1 MFKHSMTRIIVT
13 LVVVA
18 LALVAWRHYHIPQ
31 GLDLLGGVELRFKL
45 LAQEEDYR
53 MDEVIT
59 ILKKRAD
66 PSGTR
71 NIEIQKLGPSR
82 VRIAI
87 PQVGDDELQN
97 IINRLQT
104 MGVLQFRLVDDDPD
118 RLRRAQLGD
127 IPAGFMRVDKS
138 LPKDDPDRDVQGK
151 GWLLVQADD
160 IWGLSGAQLE
170 KTYRT
175 TDEMGGYAV
184 GFSWKPDA
192 ANRFADLTGSNQGR
206 QLAII
211 LDGILQSAPVIRSQ
225 IRGSG
230 IIEGKFA
237 ETERDNLLYVLQ
249 SGSLPVGLALEG
261 KSYVGATLG
270 TDSIQRGIKAIVIGG
285 ILVMLIMAFYYRA
298 CGLVADFA
306 LMLNLVLICGVLS
319 LFRATLTLPGM
330 AGLLLTVG
338 MAVDANVLIF
348 ERIREEMDRGRGAS
362 LALKNGYERA
372 FKTIFDANLT
382 TVITA
387 LILYR
392 VGTATVKGFAVTL
405 IAGIVCSMFT
415 AIYVS
420 RGIFRTFLDGKI
432 MREFSMAR
440 IFGTSSF
447 RLVRRT
453 ALMMGISGALIVAG
467 LAVFSTRGRLNLLD
481 TDFLGGSYLQL
492 TLKEETDIADVRKRL
507 AAAGIENVEV
517 TTRQDDAT
525 TMGRTNAREFGLRAR
540 LAVDQDTQKAVSEFE
555 EAVREAFKDDIDVQE
570 VSATIQ
576 VEKIPEGGAGAT
588 DPFLGY
594 HRATIRFEKD
604 LRRDFFVRGIQKAG
618 FVPRGGENK
627 DTDRIFELEAGP
639 AAMEKSVARTYT
651 VKLRE
656 KDADVIQ
663 ESLRNVFA
671 APIYFKQVE
680 YVGAIVAKEMQSKA
694 VQAILW
700 SLVAIVV
707 YISFRFGRLRYGLAA
722 VAALVH
728 DVAFTMGAIALFNY
742 VTLEMPQLDFLG
754 VGELRINLP
763 VVAGILTIIGY
774 SLNDTIVV
782 FDRIREN
789 VAGKPSLTTEII
801 DKSINQTLRRTI
813 MTSLTTFVAVLMLY
827 VFGGHRIHSFALV
840 MLIGVIVGT
849 YSSIFIASPILL
861 SPKHWVAG
869 AIEEV

>member
-1 MFKHSMTRIIVT
+1 MFKHSRTRIIVT
-13 LVVVA
+13 VIVVA
-18 LALVAWRHYHIPQ
+18 LALVAWRHYKIPK

-45 LAQEEDYR
+45 LSQEKDFE

-82 VRIAI
+82 IRIAI
-87 PQVGDDELQN
+87 PEIGDDELQN

-118 RLRRAQLGD
+118 RERRAELGD
-127 IPAGFMRVDKS
+127 IPAGFMRVDKA
-138 LPKDDPDRDVQGK
+138 LPEDDPDRNVQGK
-151 GWLLVQADD
+151 GWMLVQADD
-160 IWGLSGAQLE
+160 MWGLSGAELA

-175 TDEMGGYAV
+175 TDDMGGYAV

-192 ANRFADLTGSNQGR
+192 ANRFADLTGGHQGR

-230 IIEGKFA
+230 VIEGGFS
-237 ETERDNLLYVLQ
+237 EIERDNLLYVLQ

-270 TDSIQRGIKAIVIGG
+270 SDSIQRGIKAIIIGG
-285 ILVMLIMAFYYRA
+285 ILVMLIMALYYRA
-298 CGLVADFA
+298 CGLVANFA
-306 LMLNLVLICGVLS
+306 LLLNLVLIAGVLS

-362 LALKNGYERA
+362 FALKNGYERA

-405 IAGIVCSMFT
+405 IAGIACSMFT
-415 AIYVS
+415 AVYVS
-420 RGIFRTFLDGKI
+420 RGVFRSFLDGKI
-432 MREFSMAR
+432 MREFKMTR
-440 IFGTSSF
+440 ILGTSSF
-447 RLVRRT
+447 KLVRRT
-453 ALMMGISGALIVAG
+453 ALMMGISGVLVIAG
-467 LAVFSTRGRLNLLD
+467 IGLFSTRGKNNLLD

-492 TLKEETDIADVRKRL
+492 TLREETDIADVRRRL
-507 AAAGIENVEV
+507 AEAGVENVQV

-525 TMGRTNAREFGLRAR
+525 TMGRTKAREFGLRAR
-540 LAVDQDTQKAVSEFE
+540 LAADQDMEEAVSEFE
-555 EAVREAFKDDIDVQE
+555 ETVREAFKDDIDVQE
-570 VSATIQ
+570 VGATIR
-576 VEKIPEGGAGAT
+576 VEQIPEGGAGAT

-594 HRATIRFEKD
+594 HRAIIRFEKE
-604 LRRDFFVRGIQKAG
+604 LRRDFFERGLQKAG
-618 FVPRGGENK
+618 FVRSGGENK
-627 DTDRIFELEAGP
+627 DTDRIYELEAGP
-639 AAMEKSVARTYT
+639 AAMEKSVSQTYT

-656 KDADVIQ
+656 KDADVIKN
-663 ESLRNVFA
+663 SLQDTFA

-694 VQAILW
+694 IQAILW

-707 YISFRFGRLRYGLAA
+707 YVSFRFGRLRYGLAA
-722 VAALVH
+722 VVALVH
-728 DVAFTMGAIALFNY
+728 DVAFTIGAIALFNY

-763 VVAGILTIIGY
+763 VVAGLLTIIGY

-789 VAGKPSLTTEII
+789 VAGKPLSTQII

-813 MTSLTTFVAVLMLY
+813 MTSLTTFIAVLMLY
-827 VFGGHRIHSFALV
+827 LFGGHRIHSFALV

-861 SPKHWVAG
+861 SPSHWIG
-869 AIEEV
+869 AADKGV

>member
-1 MFKHSMTRIIVT
+1 MTRIIVT

-18 LALVAWRHYHIPQ
+18 LSLVAWRHYGISK

-45 LAQEEDYR
+45 LTQEGEFE

-71 NIEIQKLGPSR
+71 NIPVQRLGPTR
-82 VRIAI
+82 IRIAI
-87 PQVGDDELQN
+87 PEIGDDELQN

-127 IPAGFMRVDKS
+127 IPAGFMRMEKS
-138 LPKDDPDRDVQGK
+138 LPKDDPDRGVLGK
-151 GWLLVQADD
+151 GWMLVQAEDM
-160 IWGLSGAQLE
+160 WGLSGSELA

-175 TDEMGGYAV
+175 TDDVGGYAV
-184 GFSWKPDA
+184 GFTWKPDA
-192 ANRFADLTGSNQGR
+192 ANRFADLTGANKGR

-211 LDGILQSAPVIRSQ
+211 LDDILQSAPVIRSQ

-230 IIEGKFA
+230 VIEGGFS

-270 TDSIQRGIKAIVIGG
+270 TDSIQRGIKAIIIGG
-285 ILVMLIMAFYYRA
+285 ILVMLIMALYYRG
-298 CGLVADFA
+298 CGLVANFA
-306 LMLNLVLICGVLS
+306 LLLNLVLICGVLA

-348 ERIREEMDRGRGAS
+348 ERIREELDRGRGAS

-420 RGIFRTFLDGKI
+420 RGVFRTFLDSKI
-432 MREFSMAR
+432 MREFKMTR

-453 ALMMGISGALIVAG
+453 ALMMGITGALIVAG
-467 LAVFSTRGRLNLLD
+467 LAIFATRGRLNLLD

-492 TLKEETDIADVRKRL
+492 TLREETGIADVRQRL
-507 AAAGIENVEV
+507 EEAGIENVQV
-517 TTRQDDAT
+517 TTRQDDRMTVGET
-525 TMGRTNAREFGLRAR
+525 TAREFGLRAR
-540 LAVDQDTQKAVSEFE
+540 LASGEDMEKAVSAFE
-555 EAVREAFKDDIDVQE
+555 ESVREVFKDDIDVQE

-576 VEKIPEGGAGAT
+576 IDKIPEGGAGAT
-588 DPFLGY
+588 DPFLGH
-594 HRATIRFEKD
+594 HRAIIRFEKD
-604 LRRDFFVRGIQKAG
+604 LRRDFFERGLKKAG
-618 FVPRGGENK
+618 FARSGGENRGVE
-627 DTDRIFELEAGP
+627 RIYELDSGS
-639 AAMEKSVARTYT
+639 AASEKSTSRTYT

-656 KDADVIQ
+656 KDADLLR
-663 ESLRNVFA
+663 ESLKDAFA

-680 YVGAIVAKEMQSKA
+680 YVGAVVAKEMQSKA

-707 YISFRFGRLRYGLAA
+707 YVSFRFGRMRYGLAA
-722 VAALVH
+722 VVALVH

-742 VTLEMPQLDFLG
+742 ITLEMPQFDLLG

-763 VVAGILTIIGY
+763 VVAGLLTIIGY

-789 VAGKPSLTTEII
+789 VAGKPGLSTEII

-813 MTSLTTFVAVLMLY
+813 MTSLTTFIAVLMLY
-827 VFGGHRIHSFALV
+827 IVGGHRIHSFALV

-861 SPKHWVAG
+861 SPKHWRG
-869 AIEEV
+869 ATEKT